1 MSRIWF
7 SRGLRG
13 RIARHIQA
21 DLQRAGFVSG
31 APDQFVDGIFGGDT
45 ETALRAFQ
53 AGRGLPVHGAIDGQT
68 WAALTPDA
76 LPTLF
81 ERCLGITADFEGH
94 GYGKLQGNFDGAG
107 LTWGIIG
114 YTLKHG
120 GIQAVLAAAE
130 SAEPGLLQRCMG
142 PLAAT
147 WQAVV
152 ARPLAEQVAWA
163 DSISSGP
170 SKSGVPAEWRD
181 AFDRLGSEPAVQWQ
195 QMQRA
200 YDDYFVPC
208 AKSGWALGL
217 RSELGFAL
225 AFDVHVQNGRFK
237 QSAFDLAAA
246 LPADT
251 PEAERRRRLANA
263 VADSA
268 NPRWAEDVRRRKL
281 AIAEGAGSV
290 HGRAYRLEGWGLSGE
305 VPAA

>member
-7 SRGLRG
+7 ARGLRG

-31 APDQFVDGIFGGDT
+31 PPEVFVDGDFGGHT

-53 AGRGLPVHGAIDGQT
+53 AHGGLAVHGAIDVET
-68 WAALTPDA
+68 WGALTPDA

-81 ERCLGITADFEGH
+81 ERCLAITADFEGH

-130 SAEPGLLQRCMG
+130 AQDPGLLQRGLG

-152 ARPLAEQVAWA
+152 ARPIAEQVAWA

-170 SKSGVPAEWRD
+170 SKSRVPPEWRA
-181 AFDRLGSEPAVQWQ
+181 AFDRLGEEPAVQWQ

-200 YDDYFVPC
+200 YEQYFLPC
-208 AKSGWALGL
+208 ATSGWALGL

-237 QSAFDLAAA
+237 PDAFELAAA

-251 PEAERRRRLANA
+251 PEPERRRRLAHA

-281 AIAEGAGSV
+281 TLAEGAGSV
-290 HGRAYRLEGWGLSGE
+290 HGRSYRLDAWGLSGD
-305 VPAA
+305 VAAA

>member
-31 APDQFVDGIFGGDT
+31 APDRFVDGDFGGHT

-53 AGRGLPVHGAIDGQT
+53 ARHGLAVHGAVDVET
-68 WAALTPDA
+68 WGALTPEP

-81 ERCLGITADFEGH
+81 ERCLAITADFEGH

-114 YTLKHG
+114 YTLEHG

-130 SAEPGLLQRCMG
+130 GRDRGLLQRCLG

-147 WQAVV
+147 WRAVV
-152 ARPLAEQVAWA
+152 ARPIAEQLAWA

-170 SKSGVPAEWRD
+170 SKSRVPPPWRA
-181 AFDRLGSEPAVQWQ
+181 AFDRLGNEPAVQWQ

-200 YDDYFVPC
+200 YDQYFVPC
-208 AKSGWALGL
+208 VRSGWALGL

-225 AFDVHVQNGRFK
+225 AFDVQVQNGRFK
-237 QSAFDLAAA
+237 PAAFDRAAS
-246 LPADT
+246 LPADA
-251 PEAERRRRLANA
+251 PELERRRVLANA

-281 AIAEGAGSV
+281 ALAEGAGRV
-290 HGRAYRLEGWGLSGE
+290 HGRDYRFQAWGMDGS